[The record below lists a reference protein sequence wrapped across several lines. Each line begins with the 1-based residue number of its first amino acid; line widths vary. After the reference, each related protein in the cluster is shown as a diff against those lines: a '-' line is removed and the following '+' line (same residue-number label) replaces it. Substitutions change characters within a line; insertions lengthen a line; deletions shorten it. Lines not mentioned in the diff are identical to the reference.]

1 MHFNIQISMTTH
13 ITVSNEIVRD
23 VHLCIESVCDR
34 NMDGYM
40 FVIFVTQ
47 VLQVELLL
55 ALFSELNKVNI
66 TSQFTVAGICYA
78 GNWCTLSPIE
88 YILCFTFKLN

>member
-13 ITVSNEIVRD
+13 TTVNNEIVRD
-23 VHLCIESVCDR
+23 MHLCIESICDR

-40 FVIFVTQ
+40 FVILVTQ
-47 VLQVELLL
+47 ILQVELLL

-66 TSQFTVAGICYA
+66 VSQFIVAVVLEIGVH
-78 GNWCTLSPIE
+78 
-88 YILCFTFKLN
+88 

>member
-13 ITVSNEIVRD
+13 ITVNNEIVRD

-40 FVIFVTQ
+40 YVIFVTQ
-47 VLQVELLL
+47 ILQVELLL

-66 TSQFTVAGICYA
+66 ISQFIVAVVLEIGVH
-78 GNWCTLSPIE
+78 
-88 YILCFTFKLN
+88 